1 MHDPALTPAPCT
13 ATRTGEQPSAHQQR
27 SGTGDTVHTQQ
38 TASPEEEE
46 TAPSTATRMDPEAT
60 TLSQVKSDR
69 EKQIPYAIIYI

>member
-13 ATRTGEQPSAHQQR
+13 AARTGEQPSAHQQR

-46 TAPSTATRMDPEAT
+46 TAPSTSRIVLNVSPAQSFLMEGNFAP
-60 TLSQVKSDR
+60 
-69 EKQIPYAIIYI
+69 